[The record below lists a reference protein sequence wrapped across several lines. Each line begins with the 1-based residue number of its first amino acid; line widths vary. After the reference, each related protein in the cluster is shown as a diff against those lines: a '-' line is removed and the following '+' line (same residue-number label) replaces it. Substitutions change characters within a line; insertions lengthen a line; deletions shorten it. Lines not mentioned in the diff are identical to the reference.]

1 MEGAT
6 TVAALVAQQ
15 ITLAGTTPSYTTVTA
30 TDTIATPDDRQFL
43 HCKNTNAGADS
54 LVVVVPGTYLGQA
67 IPDVPITVPATT
79 GDKMIGP
86 LNAALVDPAT
96 GLITIT
102 HTVTTTNTSAL
113 MRI

>member
-1 MEGAT
+1 VT
-6 TVAALVAQQ
+6 LLNAQQ

-30 TDTIATPDDRQFL
+30 SDTCVPDDRQFL
-43 HCKNTNAGADS
+43 HDKNTNAGADS

-67 IPDVPITVPATT
+67 IPDVPVTDAGTT

-86 LNAALVDPAT
+86 LTAALADPTT

-102 HTVTTTNTSAL
+102 HTVTTTNSSAL

>member
-6 TVAALVAQQ
+6 TVALLTAQQ
-15 ITLAGTTPSYTTVTA
+15 ITIAGTTPTYSTVTA
-30 TDTIATPDDRQFL
+30 SDTCVPDDRQFL
-43 HCKNTNAGADS
+43 HDKNTNAGADT
-54 LVVVVPGTYLGQA
+54 LTVVVPGTYLGQA
-67 IPDVPITVPATT
+67 IPDVPITVAGTT

-86 LNAALVDPAT
+86 LNAALADPTT

-102 HTVTTTNTSAL
+102 HTVTTTNSSAL

>member
-6 TVAALVAQQ
+6 TVALLTAQQ
-15 ITLAGTTPSYTTVTA
+15 ITIAGTTPTYTTVTA
-30 TDTIATPDDRQFL
+30 SDTCVPDDRQFL
-43 HCKNTNAGADS
+43 HDLNTNAGADS

-79 GDKMIGP
+79 GTNMIGP
-86 LNAALVDPAT
+86 LNAALADPTT

>member
-6 TVAALVAQQ
+6 AVAALTAQQ
-15 ITLAGTTPSYTTVTA
+15 ITIAGTTPTYTTVTA
-30 TDTIATPDDRQFL
+30 SDTCTPDDRQFL
-43 HCKNTNAGADS
+43 HDKNTTAGADT
-54 LVVVVPGTYLGQA
+54 LTVVVPGTDLGQA
-67 IPDVPITVPATT
+67 IPDVPITVAGTT

-86 LNAALVDPAT
+86 LNAALADPTT

-102 HTVTTTNTSAL
+102 HTVTTTNSSAL